1 MLWLKKTLGPGILF
15 ASTAIGVEPE
25 HCCPACG
32 GHGMIK
38 DSQKRKLLFLQ
49 PVSAG
54 DVNTKEVLE
63 RLIQVLGQHGI
74 KVVDDQ
80 KSENEIHIQ
89 RN

>member
-1 MLWLKKTLGPGILF
+1 
-15 ASTAIGVEPE
+15 
-25 HCCPACG
+25 
-32 GHGMIK
+32 MIK
-38 DSQKRKLLFLQ
+38 DSQKRKLLFLE

-63 RLIQVLGQHGI
+63 RLIEVLGQHGI

-80 KSENEIHIQ
+80 KSEDEIHIQ